1 MILWRKYCISWSED
15 RKKVVWGGDISTRRR
30 GNNREEEGGVGG
42 KEGWYKDK
50 ERDFKFSHFL

>member
-1 MILWRKYCISWSED
+1 M
-15 RKKVVWGGDISTRRR
+15 GGDISTRRR